1 MASLVALNE
10 ESAKGKLDR
19 LWAQLSHHRSGGSR
33 SYPSHFEVY
42 REICGGSDYG
52 PVLKCPFDTRH
63 EARSNGF
70 QLSEARS
77 LCPNGAVAKCKL
89 EVFAGSPYTG
99 VFGSGAEHC
108 IVRLSTAI
116 KPPDALGAELH
127 PEAYAASFASYLS
140 QKMKRAVIGG
150 QLQDAQLFPCVA
162 IKALRDGPGVPSA
175 NILLAGSKTG
185 QTESD
190 FFEHCVC
197 TNLTQ
202 KVSMALRPV
211 VNAFHAWSEHPLSL
225 GLSECA
231 AVDANGQRVSD
242 HELKFPYC
250 LVLRP
255 VPGVLGAPVASVGR
269 AFDTF
274 LDDLLTGV
282 PAGTAL
288 YDIFACPSP
297 EV

>member
-1 MASLVALNE
+1 MASLVAPNE

-42 REICGGSDYG
+42 REICGGGSDYV
-52 PVLKCPFDTRH
+52 PILKCPFDTRH

-116 KPPDALGAELH
+116 KPPDAVGAALH

-140 QKMKRAVIGG
+140 QKMKRAVIARAAAGRAAVSLRCD
-150 QLQDAQLFPCVA
+150 QSVA
-162 IKALRDGPGVPSA
+162 RRAR
-175 NILLAGSKTG
+175 GS
-185 QTESD
+185 
-190 FFEHCVC
+190 
-197 TNLTQ
+197 L
-202 KVSMALRPV
+202 
-211 VNAFHAWSEHPLSL
+211 SEH
-225 GLSECA
+225 
-231 AVDANGQRVSD
+231 
-242 HELKFPYC
+242 
-250 LVLRP
+250 
-255 VPGVLGAPVASVGR
+255 
-269 AFDTF
+269 
-274 LDDLLTGV
+274 
-282 PAGTAL
+282 
-288 YDIFACPSP
+288 FACWQQNRANRIGLL
-297 EV
+297 